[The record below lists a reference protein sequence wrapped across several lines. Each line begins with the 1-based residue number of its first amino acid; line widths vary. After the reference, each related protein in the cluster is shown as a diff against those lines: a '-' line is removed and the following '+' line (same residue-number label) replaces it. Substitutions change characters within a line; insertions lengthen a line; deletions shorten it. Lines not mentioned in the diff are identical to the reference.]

1 MIIDTRGV
9 DNRNYWSCIIY
20 KDKSD
25 NNPIV
30 EQPYTVSYC
39 LSKITSIIY
48 NYFLIDNKKYSFF
61 FYNLTLHFNY
71 QKFKGTSNIMHLT
84 LDEYKRYLSLIQELY
99 PFEYKISF
107 SGELKD
113 GYKINLKFSG
123 NYTQFMFVLTLVRYG
138 YENPAS
144 HYMPEV
150 MMLYDYLTEI
160 DSSVNIIDCIHI
172 VFGYSQVTHNHET
185 QTIFPYI
192 SNGIPILIHKKN
204 MLNRLATLQLLVQ
217 VFCSRTCS
225 KSGQINYQ
233 YIYNTDKFAENF
245 KKHLPD
251 YLNLYNKWK

>member
-25 NNPIV
+25 KNPIIS
-30 EQPYTVSYC
+30 QPYTISYC

-48 NYFLIDNKKYSFF
+48 HYSLENGKEGSFL

-71 QKFKGTSNIMHLT
+71 QKFKDTSNIMHLT

-107 SGELKD
+107 SSELED

-172 VFGYSQVTHNHET
+172 IFGYSQVTHNHET
-185 QTIFPYI
+185 QTIFPYM

-217 VFCSRTCS
+217 VFCSRYCS
-225 KSGQINYQ
+225 KSSQINYQ
-233 YIYNTDKFAENF
+233 CIYNTDKFAENF
-245 KKHLPD
+245 KKHLPY

>member
-9 DNRNYWSCIIY
+9 DNRNYWSCKIY
-20 KDKSD
+20 EDEHK
-25 NNPIV
+25 NPIV
-30 EQPYTVSYC
+30 NQPYNTSYC
-39 LSKITSIIY
+39 LSKITSVLY
-48 NYFLIDNKKYSFF
+48 NYFLEDDKKCSFL
-61 FYNLTLHFNY
+61 FYDLTLHFNY
-71 QKFKGTSNIMHLT
+71 QKFKDTSNIMHLT

-99 PFEYKISF
+99 PFDYKISF
-107 SGELKD
+107 SESLEN

-160 DSSVNIIDCIHI
+160 DSSVSIIDCIHI
-172 VFGYSQVTHNHET
+172 VFGYSKVTHNHET
-185 QTIFPYI
+185 QTIFPYL

-217 VFCSRTCS
+217 IFSSRSCS
-225 KSGQINYQ
+225 KVSQINQQ
-233 YIYNTDKFAENF
+233 YKYNTDEFAENF
-245 KKHLPD
+245 KKHLPY